1 MKKGT
6 VILIVVL
13 AFCLL
18 GIRGQKLKEKA
29 VVETRSVAA
38 ETPEPTKDLPIL
50 RRNNAEPFSDA
61 EQAGG
66 AEAAPVIV
74 SSAPIQAEEPAPERS
89 APAETPA
96 PAPVATPVPS
106 EPARSY
112 VLNTSKMKFHFPSCS
127 SVKQMA
133 DQNRRDVEMT
143 RSEIINMG
151 YEPCGKCRP

>member
-13 AFCLL
+13 ALCLL

-38 ETPEPTKDLPIL
+38 ETPEPTEDLPVL
-50 RRNNAEPFSDA
+50 RRNNAVSYSDA
-61 EQAGG
+61 EPDEQQQ
-66 AEAAPVIV
+66 AAPELL
-74 SSAPIQAEEPAPERS
+74 SSAPIQGDEPAPERS

-106 EPARSY
+106 APA
-112 VLNTSKMKFHFPSCS
+112 SCS

>member
-1 MKKGT
+1 MKRST
-6 VILIVVL
+6 IICIVVL
-13 AFCLL
+13 VLCVF
-18 GIRGQKLKEKA
+18 GISLKKYREKINA
-29 VVETRSVAA
+29 PKVTVE
-38 ETPEPTKDLPIL
+38 ETAPKTADDLPVL
-50 RRNNAEPFSDA
+50 RRNNAVSYSDA
-61 EQAGG
+61 EPDEKQQ
-66 AEAAPVIV
+66 AAPELL
-74 SSAPIQAEEPAPERS
+74 SSAPIQGEEPAPERS

>member
-1 MKKGT
+1 MKRST
-6 VILIVVL
+6 IICIVVL
-13 AFCLL
+13 VLCLF
-18 GIRGQKLKEKA
+18 GISMKQYREKISDPE
-29 VVETRSVAA
+29 VKVAEAAPELA
-38 ETPEPTKDLPIL
+38 EDLPIL
-50 RRNNAEPFSDA
+50 RRNNAEPFSGA

-66 AEAAPVIV
+66 AEAAPVLV

-96 PAPVATPVPS
+96 PAPVATPVLS

-133 DQNRRDVEMT
+133 DQNRRDVEMA

-151 YEPCGKCRP
+151 YEPCGKCKP